1 MDTGTLVL
9 LILIGI
15 YVVIFGGSILRELF
29 FSKKEDMRNQRTE
42 GLVSGKDVVERMLR
56 EANIE
61 GISVVPQDAI
71 IQRYYYSPRK
81 KQIVISSHAC
91 YCSGYYE
98 VMRAAT
104 TASNAIQREEGFGMI
119 DFYLWLAPVMEW
131 MARML
136 PMFLIV
142 GVLLI
147 EYSPMLVGVSLV
159 AIWALMLIL
168 ALLMRPVDKDAAKRS
183 IDWLI
188 SNGVVAESNRA
199 RLEKIGR
206 YLTNYNLMLVISSG
220 FAIFFLRSKMYWP
233 SDKSV

>member
-1 MDTGTLVL
+1 
-9 LILIGI
+9 
-15 YVVIFGGSILRELF
+15 
-29 FSKKEDMRNQRTE
+29 
-42 GLVSGKDVVERMLR
+42 
-56 EANIE
+56 
-61 GISVVPQDAI
+61 
-71 IQRYYYSPRK
+71 
-81 KQIVISSHAC
+81 
-91 YCSGYYE
+91 
-98 VMRAAT
+98 
-104 TASNAIQREEGFGMI
+104 
-119 DFYLWLAPVMEW
+119 
-131 MARML
+131 ML

-168 ALLMRPVDKDAAKRS
+168 ALLMRPVDKDASKRS